1 MDTAI
6 RKRFDQLE
14 RGRASFLAE
23 IGGCS
28 PQQLSF
34 KADAQTWCMTEV
46 GQHLVNVESGLIAW
60 AQRDPPQT
68 VTLRGKL
75 LYWIVQSGFSAGVRV
90 KTPSR
95 AANPTSV
102 PSLQE
107 LRTNW
112 DAARLGMTAFLEP
125 LSDGA
130 LSAPKMRHP
139 LVGAMTLDMGLAFF
153 ESHIRHHSRQLTRI
167 QRHSQFP
174 KA

>member
-6 RKRFDQLE
+6 QERFGQLE
-14 RGRASFLAE
+14 RAKMHFLAE
-23 IGGCS
+23 LEHCS
-28 PQQLSF
+28 PQQLGF

-95 AANPTSV
+95 AANPTSI

-130 LSAPKMRHP
+130 LSTPKMRHP
-139 LVGAMTLDMGLAFF
+139 VVGAMTLEMGLGFF
-153 ESHIRHHSRQLTRI
+153 ESHIRHHQRQLMRI
-167 QRHSQFP
+167 QHQPGFP